1 MAIKFGFQNLRLLI
15 KSSHSRIRD
24 LRDKMKEI
32 KQGLE
37 SSVSTKYL
45 HDTED
50 YKEKRMSDQLKSSN
64 DCHIKKLKKLN
75 PKDKKV
81 DLEENSNWVM
91 NLSNCS
97 LTPMQNQVLAMG
109 LNYSVVPKDVPK
121 RQIIASAEK
130 TIRKLPAHRASLVRS
145 KLIQTIGSY
154 GRVTPNLS
162 TEEKIAIKE
171 LRSNKDIV
179 ILKADKGNS
188 TVIMN
193 SEDYNAKISQLL
205 DDDTTYK

>member
-15 KSSHSRIRD
+15 TSSLSRIRD
-24 LRDKMKEI
+24 LREKRKEI
-32 KQGLE
+32 KHGLE

-45 HDTED
+45 HDMED
-50 YKEKRMSDQLKSSN
+50 YKEKRMSDQLKSRN
-64 DCHIKKLKKLN
+64 NCHIKKLNKPN

-97 LTPMQNQVLAMG
+97 LTPMQNQVLALG

-130 TIRKLPAHRASLVRS
+130 AIRKLPAHRAPLVRS
-145 KLIQTIGSY
+145 KLIKTTGSY

-171 LRSNKDIV
+171 LRSNKK
-179 ILKADKGNS
+179 IL
-188 TVIMN
+188 
-193 SEDYNAKISQLL
+193 
-205 DDDTTYK
+205 